1 MIPFTN
7 VKNDPRIA
15 RASGICMALPEAT
28 CARSG
33 RDRTF
38 KIRNKTFAYV
48 MDDSA
53 EDGLLAVCF
62 KTDPG
67 RAGTLARTHSDKY
80 FIPRHMPGSD
90 WLAIRVDRAKIDW
103 EEVRQH
109 IRNSYK
115 LVAPKTVAAIA

>member
-1 MIPFTN
+1 

-15 RASGICMALPEAT
+15 RVSGICMALPEAT

-33 RDRTF
+33 VDRTF
-38 KIRNKTFAYV
+38 KIRNKTFAFL

-53 EDGLLAVCF
+53 EEGPVAVCF

-67 RAGTLARTHSDKY
+67 RAAALARSHPDKF
-80 FIPRHMPGSD
+80 FIPRHLPGAD
-90 WLAIRVDRAKIDW
+90 WIALRVDRPKTDW

-115 LVAPKTVAAIA
+115 LVAPKTVARIA